1 MLLWIRIIIE
11 MSEEIKVTVLCEGR
25 IVRDGKAILEAHSS
39 VSMVA
44 WPEHIMIV
52 DTSDAAY
59 RPRLIDALSANEVD
73 PDQVDIVVNTHLH
86 SDHCANNDLFRYAV
100 QMVHVKE
107 GPDARYVPV
116 TADQELYPGIVLVH
130 TPGHTPGTMSV
141 FVDAERKYAI
151 VGDAIPTLENVRR
164 WVPPGLV
171 SDGDAALRSMK
182 KIVAFADVVIPG
194 HDTPFE
200 VDRRNDRFI
209 QNRA

>member
-1 MLLWIRIIIE
+1 
-11 MSEEIKVTVLCEGR
+11 MSEGIQVKVLCEGR
-25 IVRDGKAILEAHSS
+25 IVRDGKTILEAHSS
-39 VSMVA
+39 VTMVT

-100 QMVHVKE
+100 QMVHEKE
-107 GPDARYVPV
+107 GPDSRFVPV
-116 TADQELYPGIVLVH
+116 TEDQELYPGIMLVH
-130 TPGHTPGTMSV
+130 TPGHTPGTMAV
-141 FVDAERKYAI
+141 FVEADRRYAV
-151 VGDAIPTLENVRR
+151 VGDAIPTFENVRR
-164 WVPPGLV
+164 WVAPGIV

-182 KIVAFADVVIPG
+182 KIVSFADVVVPG
-194 HDTPFE
+194 HDNPFE

>member
-1 MLLWIRIIIE
+1 
-11 MSEEIKVTVLCEGR
+11 
-25 IVRDGKAILEAHSS
+25 
-39 VSMVA
+39 
-44 WPEHIMIV
+44 
-52 DTSDAAY
+52 
-59 RPRLIDALSANEVD
+59 
-73 PDQVDIVVNTHLH
+73 
-86 SDHCANNDLFRYAV
+86 
-100 QMVHVKE
+100 MVHVNE

-164 WVPPGLV
+164 WVPPGIV

>member
-1 MLLWIRIIIE
+1 
-11 MSEEIKVTVLCEGR
+11 MSEIVVIVLCEGR
-25 IVRDGKAILEAHSS
+25 IVRSEKAILEAHSS
-39 VSMVA
+39 VTMVT

-52 DTSDAAY
+52 DTSDGEY

-86 SDHCANNDLFRYAV
+86 SDHCSNNDLFRYAV
-100 QMVHVKE
+100 QMAHE
-107 GPDARYVPV
+107 NEAPDRQFVPV
-116 TADQELYPGIVLVH
+116 PADLELYPGISLVH

-141 FVDAERKYAI
+141 FVEAERKYAI
-151 VGDAIPTLENVRR
+151 VGDAIPTFENVRR
-164 WVPPGLV
+164 WIPPGIV
-171 SDGDAALRSMK
+171 FDREVALRSMK
-182 KIVAFADVVIPG
+182 KIVDFADVVIPG